1 MYEYYRLIY
10 GDAKRSLSKFIGC
23 EIFFLILGAAI
34 FGPVVAWI
42 VSQLIGLSGRGA
54 ISNVEIAQFL
64 LSPLGCLTLISFVTL
79 SWLILSLGHA
89 GLLMIQVG
97 QLNVQPQSL
106 PQTVM
111 TVVKR
116 APRLT
121 KLAFIYVVIFLAV
134 AAPFLIVAGLTYQWL
149 LSEFDINYY
158 LAAKPPEFLLALLI
172 GAILVIGL
180 AVAWSFVF
188 ARTIYALPECMLNSQ
203 LPVAAIKRSFQMT
216 RKRHWKIFGLIIRW
230 FLLASLV
237 SGLVVVVI
245 QPIEYLAL
253 RAAGNSFA
261 IVAVTIGLML
271 TLNFLGGLVA
281 TLFGTITQ
289 SLLIGRLYW
298 SHLSEETQAPVQTE
312 DSIEFPGLVSLD
324 PDEVSIKSFAQWMT
338 VKRTVVIAM
347 GLLIVSSLGFSLLL
361 LSTVS
366 FEDRVEVTAHRGSS
380 KAAPENTL
388 SAIRQA
394 IADGADFAEIDVQE
408 TADGVIIV
416 MHDSDLMRI
425 AGQRLNIWDTTFAD
439 LQKFDAGRWFDESF
453 AGERVPSL
461 QQVIEICKGQIKLN
475 IELKFNGHDEELV
488 KRTLDVI
495 KQNDFQSQ
503 CIISSL
509 DHQSLH
515 EVASIEPGIKVGAIV
530 GASIGDVAKLPV
542 DFIAINKSEVDRS
555 LVRRVHNRGMQLH
568 VWTVNDEETMSD
580 MIDLGVDNLLT
591 DEPLKLIDLLEQRL
605 SLTGT
610 ERLLLAFR
618 ELVAN

>member
-1 MYEYYRLIY
+1 MPEFYRLIY
-10 GDAKRSLSKFIGC
+10 RDGKESLSKLVGC
-23 EIFFLILGAAI
+23 EVFFLILGAAI

-42 VSQLIGLSGRGA
+42 VSQLIGLSGQAA

-64 LSPLGCLTLISFVTL
+64 FSPLGWLTSILFVTL

-97 QLNVQPQSL
+97 QLNEQPQSL
-106 PQTVM
+106 PQTVL
-111 TVVKR
+111 TVAKR

-158 LAAKPPEFLLALLI
+158 LSAKPPEFLLAMLI
-172 GAILVIGL
+172 GAILAIGL

-188 ARTIYALPECMLNSQ
+188 ARTIYALPECMLNLQ
-203 LPVAAIKRSFQMT
+203 LPVAAIKRSFQMA
-216 RKRHWKIFGLIIRW
+216 RKRHWKIFGLIVRW

-237 SGLVVVVI
+237 SGVVAVVI

-253 RAAGNSFA
+253 RAAGDSLA
-261 IVAVTIGLML
+261 VVAVMIGLLL
-271 TLNFLGGLVA
+271 TLNFLGGLLA

-298 SHLSEETQAPVQTE
+298 SHLSEEKPTPAQTE
-312 DSIEFPGLVSLD
+312 NSIEFPGLVSLD
-324 PDEVSIKSFAQWMT
+324 GDEFSIKSFVQWMT
-338 VKRTVVIAM
+338 VKRTLIVATA
-347 GLLIVSSLGFSLLL
+347 LLIVSSLGFSLFL

-366 FEDRVEVTAHRGSS
+366 FKDQVEVTAHRGSS
-380 KAAPENTL
+380 KEAPENTL

-394 IADGADFAEIDVQE
+394 ISDGADFAEIDVQE
-408 TADGVIIV
+408 TADGVVIV
-416 MHDSDLMRI
+416 MHDSDFMRI

-439 LQKFDAGRWFDESF
+439 LQKFDAGAWFDESF

-461 QQVIEICKGQIKLN
+461 QQVIEICKDQIKLN
-475 IELKFNGHDEELV
+475 IELKFNGHDKELV

-509 DHQSLH
+509 NHQSLQ
-515 EVASIEPGIKVGAIV
+515 EVTSIEPGIQVGAIV

-568 VWTVNDEETMSD
+568 VWTVNDEEKMSD
-580 MIDLGVDNLLT
+580 MVDLGVDNILT
-591 DEPLKLIDLLEQRL
+591 DEPRKLIDVLEQRRA
-605 SLTGT
+605 LTDS

-618 ELVAN
+618 ELVEN